1 LRGQNNVQGA
11 SDAGLIPMVYPDYQ
25 PVNDP
30 AAQARFEALWQTKMD
45 PKAGLTVVE
54 ITEAIHGDDILG
66 LYIMGE
72 NPAMSDPNASHA
84 RAALA
89 KLQHLVVRDIFLT
102 ETACYADVVLPASA
116 WPEKDGTVTNS
127 NRQVQMGRQALQPP
141 GSARQDLWI
150 IEQMAQGMGLDWHYS
165 GPEPVFEEMRTSMD
179 SSRGMSWQRLQAEDA
194 ITYPC
199 ATPDDPGQAV
209 MFGDGFPTK
218 DGRGK
223 FVPCDVTDPDE
234 LPDQDYPLVLLTG
247 RLLEHWHTGAIT
259 RRASILDQL

>member
-1 LRGQNNVQGA
+1 
-11 SDAGLIPMVYPDYQ
+11 MVYPDYQ

-127 NRQVQMGRQALQPP
+127 NRQVQMAARPCNHPVRPVRIFGSLNKWRKGWAWIGTTAGRNRCSRKCAQA
-141 GSARQDLWI
+141 WI
-150 IEQMAQGMGLDWHYS
+150 
-165 GPEPVFEEMRTSMD
+165 PV
-179 SSRGMSWQRLQAEDA
+179 AA
-194 ITYPC
+194 
-199 ATPDDPGQAV
+199 
-209 MFGDGFPTK
+209 
-218 DGRGK
+218 
-223 FVPCDVTDPDE
+223 
-234 LPDQDYPLVLLTG
+234 
-247 RLLEHWHTGAIT
+247 
-259 RRASILDQL
+259 

>member
-1 LRGQNNVQGA
+1 
-11 SDAGLIPMVYPDYQ
+11 MVYPDYQ

-30 AAQARFEALWQTKMD
+30 AAQARFEVLWQTKMD

-116 WPEKDGTVTNS
+116 WPEKDGT
-127 NRQVQMGRQALQPP
+127 GHEFKPAGADGPP
-141 GSARQDLWI
+141 GPATTRFGPS
-150 IEQMAQGMGLDWHYS
+150 GFLDH
-165 GPEPVFEEMRTSMD
+165 
-179 SSRGMSWQRLQAEDA
+179 
-194 ITYPC
+194 
-199 ATPDDPGQAV
+199 
-209 MFGDGFPTK
+209 
-218 DGRGK
+218 
-223 FVPCDVTDPDE
+223 
-234 LPDQDYPLVLLTG
+234 
-247 RLLEHWHTGAIT
+247 
-259 RRASILDQL
+259 

>member
-1 LRGQNNVQGA
+1 MA
-11 SDAGLIPMVYPDYQ
+11 
-25 PVNDP
+25 
-30 AAQARFEALWQTKMD
+30 
-45 PKAGLTVVE
+45 
-54 ITEAIHGDDILG
+54 
-66 LYIMGE
+66 E

-89 KLQHLVVRDIFLT
+89 KLQHLVVRDISLT

-150 IEQMAQGMGLDWHYS
+150 IEQMAQGMGLDWHYG

-259 RRASILDQL
+259 RRASMLDQL